1 MSNNYLQFSTGINIT
16 ADEKAWLE
24 NQLDEDVLGDM
35 VSLHNPETSGLSP
48 EQLDELKKKTLP
60 DQSEMAL
67 FDNYAEMGWI
77 GFDVEF
83 CPASDP
89 KDGKDWI
96 MYIGTEESGDPDQVA
111 ELMGAFLLHF
121 QSKDSFSLEWAYYS
135 SKNRMDEQGG
145 GAVFV
150 TATST
155 QWINTGMWVH
165 QRQMEHDKAQGK

>member
-1 MSNNYLQFSTGINIT
+1 
-16 ADEKAWLE
+16 
-24 NQLDEDVLGDM
+24 
-35 VSLHNPETSGLSP
+35 
-48 EQLDELKKKTLP
+48 
-60 DQSEMAL
+60 MAL
-67 FDNYAEMGWI
+67 FDNYAEMGCVC
-77 GFDVEF
+77 FDVEF
-83 CPASDP
+83 SRATDP

-135 SKNRMDEQGG
+135 SRNRMDEQGG

-150 TATST
+150 TAGST

-165 QRQMEHDKAQGK
+165 RKQLEHEKAQGK